1 MRHSAERRPGA
12 SPPNGAC
19 LARHAPFGF
28 FCLVVG
34 SRFVSTDA
42 GTPPSDAD
50 VSESAHHTRIGA
62 RRLLAMAGFRRLLL
76 SRFSS
81 QWGDGLFQTA
91 LAGAI
96 AFNPEREASPT
107 AIAIGFVVLLLP
119 YSIIAPFAGA
129 LLDRWDRR
137 RVLVWANLLRG
148 TLVLVAAVCVG
159 AGVGGQVLAPLA
171 LVVVGIS
178 RFVGA
183 GLSAALPHVVPVRN
197 LVEANS
203 LAVTL
208 GAVISVIGAG
218 CAVGLRAL
226 FGEGNVGSGF
236 TAGVALA
243 GSLLAAFFAIRFP
256 RGALGPDQVDEPATA
271 LRAVARGLADSGRVA
286 ARTPTVAAGFCA
298 LLAHRAAFSIS
309 LLLTVLLMR
318 YTLESWG
325 PVDAGLPGLGV
336 AIGMGGVGIFV
347 AGLTTAR
354 LVTGLGRK
362 RTVFLALGLAGTAQ
376 LGLGLPMVLPTV
388 LAAAFLIAYAG
399 QVVKLCVD
407 AAVQRDIGDETRG
420 RVFALYDMLFNTTQA
435 LAVAVAA
442 FVVPDDGAS
451 VGLIIAATALYLV
464 GMTGFAVVSRHHP
477 RLRSRPSQAQG

>member
-1 MRHSAERRPGA
+1 MSRR
-12 SPPNGAC
+12 
-19 LARHAPFGF
+19 R
-28 FCLVVG
+28 VG
-34 SRFVSTDA
+34 GMSTDA
-42 GTPPSDAD
+42 GVPPTDAAD
-50 VSESAHHTRIGA
+50 PAESAHHTRIGA
-62 RRLLAMAGFRRLLL
+62 RRLLAMPDFRRLLL

-96 AFNPEREASPT
+96 AFNPEREATPT
-107 AIAIGFVVLLLP
+107 QIAVGFVVLLLP
-119 YSIIAPFAGA
+119 YSIIGPFAGA

-148 TLVLVAAVCVG
+148 ALILVSAVCVG
-159 AGVGGQVLAPLA
+159 AGLGGPALAMLA

-197 LVEANS
+197 LVEANA

-208 GAVISVIGAG
+208 GAVISVLGAG

-226 FGEGNVGSGF
+226 FGEGNIGSGL
-236 TAGVALA
+236 TAGVAVA
-243 GSLLAAFFAIRFP
+243 GSLLAAGLAIRFA
-256 RGALGPDQVDEPATA
+256 RGALGPDVVDEASTA
-271 LRAVARGLADSGRVA
+271 LRAVANGLVDSGRVA
-286 ARTPTVAAGFCA
+286 ASTPTVAAGFCA
-298 LLAHRAAFSIS
+298 LLAHRASFSIS

-318 YTLESWG
+318 YSLESWG
-325 PVDAGLPGLGV
+325 PVQAGLPGLGV
-336 AIGMGGVGIFV
+336 AIGMVGAGIFV

-362 RTVFLALGLAGTAQ
+362 RTVFLALSLAATAQ
-376 LGLGLPMVLPTV
+376 LGLGLPMVMPTV

-435 LAVAVAA
+435 VAVAIAA

-451 VGLIIAATALYLV
+451 VGLIVAATVVYLA
-464 GMTGFAVVSRHHP
+464 GIAGFAMVSRHHP
-477 RLRSRPSQAQG
+477 RLHQA